1 MCIIGK
7 MLLVVCIGFVKYT
20 MMFFGVGF
28 LLSLIILYVDIYV
41 VRIFLGIILALLWFV
56 YIWYVAYKILVSK
69 YCWIILLPVLLLA
82 LMSGIIPFILL
93 VLWIYVCRVI
103 TISSKRSLE
112 KKGIYNLF
120 DLIRYIRKSSKK

>member
-1 MCIIGK
+1 